1 MRRRGYMKSFL
12 FVANWKMVLN
22 VEQTIYY
29 CRAHIPEIDDISK
42 TTGHTIVLCP
52 SFPMMNAV
60 YNTTKGTRV
69 VLGAQTCSSFAS
81 GPYTGDV
88 SANSLEEV
96 GCRYCIVGHSER
108 RIYCHETDKDIAHK
122 VKMCMVA
129 GISPILCV
137 GELSQE
143 EDIQAVAQ
151 TFEKQLISL
160 RDCLN
165 GEARK
170 VNTLWIAYEP
180 VWAIGTGRLPE
191 LTYLEQI
198 YALLTNL
205 VAQHVPQDIAV
216 RYVYGGSL
224 NENNV
229 ASITRI
235 PQVDGFL
242 IGHSSLDFQKF
253 KNMISLCV

>member
-1 MRRRGYMKSFL
+1 MKSFL
-12 FVANWKMVLN
+12 FVANWKMVLT
-22 VEQTIYY
+22 VEQTIHF
-29 CRAHIPEIDDISK
+29 CLEHIPEIDDVSAS
-42 TTGHTIVLCP
+42 TGHTVVLCP
-52 SFPMMNAV
+52 SFPMLTAV

-81 GPYTGDV
+81 GTYTGDV

-108 RIYCHETDKDIAHK
+108 RIHCHETDSDIASK
-122 VKMCMVA
+122 VKMCMISGV
-129 GISPILCV
+129 SPIICV
-137 GELSQE
+137 GELSKE
-143 EDIQAVAQ
+143 ENIESVAQ
-151 TFEKQLISL
+151 AFENQLL
-160 RDCLN
+160 CLKDCLN

-191 LTYLEQI
+191 LSYLEQVYTI
-198 YALLTNL
+198 LAEL
-205 VAQHVPQDIAV
+205 VAQHIPQDIAV
-216 RYVYGGSL
+216 RYIYGGSL
-224 NENNV
+224 DENNI
-229 ASITRI
+229 ASITCI
-235 PQVDGFL
+235 PQIDGFL